1 MEIAR
6 PTRKSRD
13 RHGRG
18 LRGTLTLSTLPIS
31 KSRAQQ
37 FDELVLL
44 SVERIQRAIPELD
57 DVEVIVEEVPPGA
70 RRDGSPDPVPLGRI
84 HAPTSI
90 RPPQLIVHRRPVEF
104 RSAPGEEREALIQD
118 VIAELVAE
126 LFGIAPQQ
134 VDPDYNPGT

>member
-18 LRGTLTLSTLPIS
+18 LRGTLTLPTLPIA

-44 SVERIQRAIPELD
+44 AVERIQRAIPELE
-57 DVEVIVEEVPPGA
+57 DVEVVVEEVPPGA

-84 HAPTSI
+84 AAPTPL
-90 RPPQLIVHRRPVEF
+90 RPPQLIVHRRPIEL

-134 VDPDYNPGT
+134 VDPDYNPET